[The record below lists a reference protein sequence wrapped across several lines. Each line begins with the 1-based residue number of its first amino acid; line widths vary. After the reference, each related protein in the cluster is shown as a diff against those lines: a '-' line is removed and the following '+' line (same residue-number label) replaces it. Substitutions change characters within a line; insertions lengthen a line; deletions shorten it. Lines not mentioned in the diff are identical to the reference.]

1 MKIKLTP
8 AALTQMELVAGIHS
22 HETGFILGQRI
33 GKHTIIE
40 NLFPVNFDENT
51 IDDVYAGIY
60 DKYGDKLLGVFFNN
74 KEPFLSDWFI
84 EDMVIRIKSPQ
95 PEFYLYDAN
104 NRYIRLPDVKT

>member
-8 AALTQMELVAGIHS
+8 AAFTQLELTMGIRS
-22 HETGFILGQRI
+22 HETGFIIGQRL

-51 IDDVYAGIY
+51 IDDIYARIY

-74 KEPFLSDWFI
+74 KEPFHSDWFI
-84 EDMVIRIKSPQ
+84 EDLVMRIKFPR
-95 PEFYLYDAN
+95 PEFYLYDADN
-104 NRYIRLPDVKT
+104 QYIRLPEEKI

>member
-8 AALTQMELVAGIHS
+8 AALMQMELVAGIHS
-22 HETGFILGQRI
+22 NETGFIIGQRI

-51 IDDVYAGIY
+51 IDDVYARIY
-60 DKYGDKLLGVFFNN
+60 NKLGDKLLGVFFNN
-74 KEPFLSDWFI
+74 KEPFFSDWFI

-95 PEFYLYDAN
+95 PEFYLYDADN
-104 NRYIRLPDVKT
+104 QYIRLPQERI

>member
-8 AALTQMELVAGIHS
+8 AALTQMELMADIHS
-22 HETGFILGQRI
+22 NETGFIIGQRI

-51 IDDVYAGIY
+51 IDDVYARIY
-60 DKYGDKLLGVFFNN
+60 NKLGDKLLGVFFNK

-84 EDMVIRIKSPQ
+84 EDMVIQIKSPQ
-95 PEFYLYDAN
+95 PEFYLYNTDK
-104 NRYIRLPDVKT
+104 RYIRLPEVKI